1 MYENLKKL
9 RKDKGLTQE
18 EFAASIGIP
27 TNTYGN
33 YEKAVR
39 EPGSDFWIAVAEKY
53 HVSID
58 WLMGF
63 ADDPHRT
70 KYAAMSRFE
79 EKYYALDDYGKRL
92 VDAVMQIENERAR
105 APQENAVVD
114 LGLIR
119 HYLYSPAAGP
129 GGLISGSDYE
139 DIPRTAEM
147 PSGADYC
154 LTVSGDSMEPYIHDG
169 QMIFV
174 SEDGEVQQMDVG
186 VWYYQGGTYVKQY
199 AVATD
204 GTVHLLSANPD
215 RRNTNIQ
222 VPPEAVSWLVC
233 FGKVIGIKK
242 LPPPPYW

>member
-1 MYENLKKL
+1 VVNNLKAL
-9 RKDKGLTQE
+9 RLTTGLTQE
-18 EFAASIGIP
+18 DFGAQFGVKK
-27 TNTYGN
+27 TTYSG
-33 YEKAVR
+33 YEK
-39 EPGSDFWIAVAEKY
+39 GSSDPPSSFFLEVADKY
-53 HVSID
+53 HVSVD
-58 WLMGF
+58 WLLGF

-79 EKYYALDDYGKRL
+79 EKYYALDDYGRRL

-105 APQENAVVD
+105 QPQENAVVD

-199 AVATD
+199 AVAPD

-215 RRNTNIQ
+215 RRNTNLQ